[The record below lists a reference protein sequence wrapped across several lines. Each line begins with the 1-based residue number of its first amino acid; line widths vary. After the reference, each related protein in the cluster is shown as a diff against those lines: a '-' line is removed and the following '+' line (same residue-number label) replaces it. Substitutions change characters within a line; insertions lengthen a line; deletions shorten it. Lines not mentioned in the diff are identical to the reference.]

1 MNDTI
6 RPAEPLHA
14 VINADHAIWEAG
26 DTHTIQRR
34 NDAASAA
41 LAAGWT
47 PDEIAAQLNVRADD
61 VQRWAAPA
69 PTA

>member
-1 MNDTI
+1 MNDPI

-14 VINADHAIWEAG
+14 VINADHAIWEAR

-34 NDAASAA
+34 NDAARAA

-47 PDEIAAQLNVRADD
+47 PDEIAAHLNVRPDD
-61 VQRWAAPA
+61 VQRWAAP
-69 PTA
+69 TG